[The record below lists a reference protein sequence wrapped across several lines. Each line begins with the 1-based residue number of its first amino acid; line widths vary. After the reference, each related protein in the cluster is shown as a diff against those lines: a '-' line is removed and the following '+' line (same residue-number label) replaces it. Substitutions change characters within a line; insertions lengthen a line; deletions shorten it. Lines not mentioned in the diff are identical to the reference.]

1 MKKLYQKLLNTD
13 QAKTTLLIRL
23 LVGAVFVSE
32 GLQKFLFPELRG
44 SGRFASIGLPAPEL
58 LGSWVGGWEI
68 LAGFCVLIGLWTRKA
83 SIPLLIIML
92 VAIFT
97 TKSTVLAEKGFWE
110 MMHGSRTDWSMLL
123 GSLFLLIKGGGAWSV
138 DGWMSKKLR

>member
-44 SGRFASIGLPAPEL
+44 AGRFASIGLPAPEL

-68 LAGFCVLIGLWTRKA
+68 LAGFCVLIGFWTRKA

-97 TKSTVLAEKGFWE
+97 TKSTVLTEKGFWE

>member
-1 MKKLYQKLLNTD
+1 MKKLYQQLLNTD

-44 SGRFASIGLPAPEL
+44 AGRFASIGLPAPEL

-138 DGWMSKKLR
+138 DRWLSKKLR